1 METKSAVLGAAGMLF
16 AGGLAFASLGIANAI
31 NEPVPAPSIVATV
44 VAPEPSPEPVVTET
58 PAPVVVEPAAPV
70 VAPAPVVEVPAP
82 VVVEPVAPAP
92 VYVAPAPVY
101 VAPAAEPGQNT
112 YYSKPTAPPASGPDP
127 IKNTGL
133 YDQPVT
139 GQLYWNSDDAPK

>member
-31 NEPVPAPSIVATV
+31 NEPVPAPSVVATV

-82 VVVEPVAPAP
+82 VMVEPV
-92 VYVAPAPVY
+92 VPAPVY

-112 YYSKPTAPPASGPDP
+112 YYSKPTAPPAVGPDP
-127 IKNTGL
+127 SKNTGR
-133 YDQPVT
+133 YDQPVV
-139 GQLYWNSDDAPK
+139 GELYLNSDDAPK